1 MEMMKDTLKITG
13 MTCAGCAARLEKVLS
28 RLDGVSRCSVNFA
41 AGRAAVQYNAEKI
54 GLGDI
59 RLAVAGAG
67 FGCVE
72 QGEEKNW
79 EGHPSHWAKFIVAA
93 AFALPLFY
101 VAMGH
106 MLPQGWR
113 LPLPS
118 VLHPEH
124 SPLGFALAQAALV
137 APIVA
142 AGRGFYSKGFGA
154 IFRLSPNMDSLVAI
168 GTSAAL
174 LYSVYNTCLI
184 AAGNGRAAESLH
196 FETAGAII
204 ALVLLGRAL
213 EAASKDMARGAIQKL
228 MGLSPKTAVLL
239 KDGQE
244 SEIPI
249 DEVNVGDTLVIR
261 PGAKMPADGV
271 VLEGAAS
278 VDESML
284 TGESA
289 PVAVAAG
296 DRVYAACIAL
306 DGTIL
311 LKADKTKN
319 DTAFAR
325 IIQLVED
332 AQCGKAPIA
341 RTADVV
347 AGRFVPFVCAAALL
361 SGLAW
366 LLCGAGPGASLSI
379 FVSVLVVACPC
390 ALGLATPTAIMVA
403 TGRAASNG
411 ILFKSGGALETAHRI
426 SVVALDKTGTLTA
439 GRPAVTDVMAL
450 DGDASGLLL
459 LAASIENYSEHPAGR
474 AVVEEARARGL
485 EVEKAEGFKSFAGRG
500 VTGTV
505 GGRTVAIGSRRLMEE
520 IGVPIA
526 PLEADFDKLAGNGK
540 TPMFV
545 SIDGRAAGLLAVSDR
560 PRATGRAAVEALRQM
575 GVGAMMVTGDNA
587 RTADTI
593 ARQVGIDHVVAE
605 ALPQAKGDEIKKLRA
620 AGHCVAMVGDGVND
634 APALVLADVG
644 VAMGCGT
651 DVAIEAADIVLMGF
665 DPCDVAKAI
674 GIGRAAIRVIRQNLF
689 WAFAYNV
696 AAIPLAALG
705 ILSPVMAA
713 AAMSL
718 SSVTVVLNA
727 LRLKRLG

>member
-1 MEMMKDTLKITG
+1 

-41 AGRAAVQYNAEKI
+41 AGRAAVECDAEKI

-59 RLAVAGAG
+59 RLAIAGAG
-67 FGCVE
+67 FGWVD
-72 QGEEKNW
+72 QGEGKNRG
-79 EGHPSHWAKFIVAA
+79 GHPSHWAKFIVAA

-106 MLPQGWR
+106 MLPLGWR
-113 LPLPS
+113 LPLPL
-118 VLHPEH
+118 VLHPGH
-124 SPLGFALAQAALV
+124 SPLGFTLAQAVLV

-154 IFRLSPNMDSLVAI
+154 IFRLLPNMDSLVAI

-174 LYSVYNTCLI
+174 LYSVYNTWCV
-184 AAGNGRAAESLH
+184 AVGDGHAAESLH

-204 ALVLLGRAL
+204 ALILLGRAL
-213 EAASKDMARGAIQKL
+213 EVASKDRARGAIQKL

-249 DEVNVGDTLVIR
+249 DEVKVGDTLVIR
-261 PGAKMPADGV
+261 PGAKIPADGV

-289 PVAVAAG
+289 PVEKGTG
-296 DRVYAACIAL
+296 DRAYAACIAL
-306 DGTIL
+306 EGTIL
-311 LKADKTKN
+311 LRVEKTKG
-319 DTAFAR
+319 DTALAR

-366 LLCGAGPGASLSI
+366 LLCGASLGASLLI
-379 FVSVLVVACPC
+379 FTSVLVVACPC

-403 TGRAASNG
+403 TGRAASKG
-411 ILFKSGGALETAHRI
+411 ILFKSGEALETAHRI
-426 SVVALDKTGTLTA
+426 SMVTLDKTGTLTT
-439 GRPAVTDVMAL
+439 GRPAVTDVLAL
-450 DGDASGLLL
+450 DGDAGSLLL
-459 LAASIENYSEHPAGR
+459 LAASVENHSEHPAGR
-474 AVVEEARARGL
+474 AIVEAAKARGL
-485 EVEKAEGFKSFAGRG
+485 EVAKAEGFKSFAGRG
-500 VTGTV
+500 VAGNVAGRSVAV
-505 GGRTVAIGSRRLMEE
+505 GNNRLMEE
-520 IGVPIA
+520 MNISITALVS
-526 PLEADFDKLAGNGK
+526 DSDRLAGEGK

-545 SIDGRAAGLLAVSDR
+545 SIDGRAAGLLAVSDQ
-560 PRATGRAAVEALRQM
+560 PRVTGRAAVEALRQM
-575 GVGAMMVTGDNA
+575 GVGVIMVTGDNA
-587 RTADTI
+587 RTAEAI
-593 ARQVGIDHVVAE
+593 ARQVGIDRVVAE
-605 ALPQAKGDEIKKLRA
+605 ALPQTKGEEIKKLRA

-644 VAMGCGT
+644 IAMGCGT

-665 DPCDVAKAI
+665 DPADVAKAI
-674 GIGRAAIRVIRQNLF
+674 GIGRAAMRVIRQNLF

-705 ILSPVMAA
+705 VLSPVMAA

-727 LRLKRLG
+727 LRLKRA